1 MRCEYCGQET
11 PPGRYCVHCGA
22 RLAGED
28 ETHRPPVSQRPRQH
42 RRRTFAYAVNPN
54 EHVYHPSVISTLF
67 PHLGPARTH
76 QVRWILAAA
85 AVVIFLIAFG
95 RFVPLAIV
103 LAALLVPALYLW
115 YFYDVAIYRDEPL
128 TVLVGTFVAGLVLGA
143 VLSLALYTPLQH
155 QSTTSLLPGR
165 GPSPGY
171 VLLAGIVYPAV
182 ALALML
188 VGPVILLLT
197 RPRFDELL
205 DGLAFGAA
213 SGLGFAA
220 AQSVVYSWLLIFGGF
235 QRGGA
240 GYSWALDILRVALLQ
255 PLLYAAAAGLVGAA
269 LWLARDRQ
277 VSRRALGP
285 LASPFVAVPIAL
297 LGIVLPA
304 LLSVVA
310 GGQVLDLLYY
320 AVALVSLLLVI
331 RHTLHVGLLEKAHA
345 LGHGGT
351 PRCPHC
357 GEEVGDTAFCGHCGL
372 ALRSLPP
379 RGRPAT
385 GGETGREGGS
395 APAGRAGGGGR

>member
-1 MRCEYCGQET
+1 MRCEYCGRET
-11 PPGRYCVHCGA
+11 PEGRYCVHCGA
-22 RLAGED
+22 RLTSE
-28 ETHRPPVSQRPRQH
+28 PQRPGHHHQH
-42 RRRTFAYAVNPN
+42 RAFAFAANPS
-54 EHVYHPSVISTLF
+54 EHVYHPSAISTLF

-76 QVRWILAAA
+76 HMRWILAAA

-103 LAALLVPALYLW
+103 FAALLVPALYLW
-115 YFYDVAIYRDEPL
+115 YFYDIAIYRDEPL
-128 TVLVGTFVAGLVLGA
+128 IVLAGTFVAGLVLGA

-155 QSTTSLLPGR
+155 QSATSLLPGR

-188 VGPVILLLT
+188 VGPGLLLLT
-197 RPRFDELL
+197 RPRFGELL

-220 AQSVVYSWLLIFGGF
+220 AQSVIFSWLLIVGTGQRGGGF

-277 VSRRALGP
+277 ISRRALGP
-285 LASPFVAVPIAL
+285 LASPFIAVPIAL

-304 LLSVVA
+304 LLSVLA

-320 AVALVSLLLVI
+320 AIALVALLLVI
-331 RHTLHVGLLEKAHA
+331 RHTLHMGLLEKARA

-351 PRCPHC
+351 LRCPHC

-372 ALRSLPP
+372 ALSSLPP
-379 RGRPAT
+379 RRRPAT
-385 GGETGREGGS
+385 AGGSEGG
-395 APAGRAGGGGR
+395 PATAGGAGGGVA

>member
-11 PPGRYCVHCGA
+11 PQGRYCVHCGA
-22 RLAGED
+22 RLTGEPQQP
-28 ETHRPPVSQRPRQH
+28 EH
-42 RRRTFAYAVNPN
+42 RRQRRTAAFAANPS
-54 EHVYHPSVISTLF
+54 EHVYHPSAISTLF

-76 QVRWILAAA
+76 QMRWILAAA

-128 TVLVGTFVAGLVLGA
+128 IVLAGTFVAGLVLGA
-143 VLSLALYTPLQH
+143 VLALALYTPLQH
-155 QSTTSLLPGR
+155 QSATSLLPGL
-165 GPSPGY
+165 GPAPGY
-171 VLLAGIVYPAV
+171 VLLAGIVYPAL
-182 ALALML
+182 ALVLML
-188 VGPVILLLT
+188 VGPMLLLLT

-205 DGLAFGAA
+205 DGLAFAAA

-220 AQSVVYSWLLIFGGF
+220 AQSVIFSWLLIFGDF

-240 GYSWALDILRVALLQ
+240 GYSWALDIVRVALLQ
-255 PLLYAAAAGLVGAA
+255 PLLYAAAAGLVAAA
-269 LWLARDRQ
+269 LWLARDHQ
-277 VSRRALGP
+277 ISRRALGP
-285 LASPFVAVPIAL
+285 LASPFVAVPIAF

-304 LLSVVA
+304 LLSVLA

-320 AVALVSLLLVI
+320 AVALVALLLVI
-331 RHTLHVGLLEKAHA
+331 RHTLHVGLLEKAHV

-351 PRCPHC
+351 LRCPHC

-379 RGRPAT
+379 RHRPAT
-385 GGETGREGGS
+385 AGGGEGGP
-395 APAGRAGGGGR
+395 AAAGRAGGGGG

>member
-11 PPGRYCVHCGA
+11 PEGRYCVNCGA
-22 RLAGED
+22 RLTGE
-28 ETHRPPVSQRPRQH
+28 PQRPGHQRQ
-42 RRRTFAYAVNPN
+42 RRTFAFAANPS
-54 EHVYHPSVISTLF
+54 EHVYHPSAISTLF

-76 QVRWILAAA
+76 QLRWILAAA

-95 RFVPLAIV
+95 RFVPVAIV

-128 TVLVGTFVAGLVLGA
+128 IVLAGTFVAGLVLGA
-143 VLSLALYTPLQH
+143 VLALALYTPLQH
-155 QSTTSLLPGR
+155 QSATSLLPGR
-165 GPSPGY
+165 GPAVGY
-171 VLLAGIVYPAV
+171 VLLGGVVYPAL

-188 VGPVILLLT
+188 AGPVVLLLT

-220 AQSVVYSWLLIFGGF
+220 AQSVIFSWLLIVGTGQRGGGF

-269 LWLARDRQ
+269 LWLARDHQ
-277 VSRRALGP
+277 ISRRALGP
-285 LASPFVAVPIAL
+285 LASPVAAVPIAL

-304 LLSVVA
+304 LLSVLA

-320 AVALVSLLLVI
+320 AVALVVLLLVI
-331 RHTLHVGLLEKAHA
+331 RHTLHVGLLEKAHT
-345 LGHGGT
+345 LGHGGML
-351 PRCPHC
+351 RCPHC

-379 RGRPAT
+379 RHRPSTA
-385 GGETGREGGS
+385 GGS
-395 APAGRAGGGGR
+395 EAGPAAAGGAGGGGVQ